1 MRCFPATI
9 GLGFGCQSTVTPDP
23 ADVAAL
29 CNDTVNIISDWEEAL
44 DIYRMSKTYN
54 DSGIAEESWTLV
66 GAFIGDWQPVSAAT
80 MRAEAGLSVRTSS
93 LVIGP
98 CDLDV
103 EENDRIQ
110 KADGT
115 FEYVNFSQ
123 QHEEHIEIY
132 LKRDEGSK

>member
-1 MRCFPATI
+1 MANAELI
-9 GLGFGCQSTVTPDP
+9 
-23 ADVAAL
+23 AAY
-29 CNDTVNIISDWEEAL
+29 CSDTVSIISDWDESLE
-44 DIYRMSKTYN
+44 IYRMTATYN
-54 DSGIAEESWTLV
+54 DSGIAVESWTLV

-93 LVIGP
+93 VVFGP

-103 EENDRIQ
+103 VENDRIQ

-115 FEYVNFSQ
+115 FEYVNFSK
-123 QHEEHIEIY
+123 QHEDHIEVY

>member
-1 MRCFPATI
+1 MANAEIIAAWC
-9 GLGFGCQSTVTPDP
+9 
-23 ADVAAL
+23 ADSVS
-29 CNDTVNIISDWEEAL
+29 IISDWSETL
-44 DIYRMSKTYN
+44 SIYRMTKVYGA
-54 DSGIAEESWTLV
+54 SGIATESWTLV

-93 LVIGP
+93 VVFGP

-110 KADGT
+110 KADAT

-123 QHEEHIEIY
+123 QHEDHIEIY
-132 LKRDEGSK
+132 LKRDEGSN